1 MSQNNI
7 LYIDDETLNLDSFT
21 AVFWN
26 HYNIYTAKNTNEAY
40 TILHQNNIK
49 VIISDQKMPGE
60 TGLDFFNRIKPEF
73 PDIILILL
81 TGFADMQIVIN
92 AINSNILFRFVTKPW
107 DKTDLKQT
115 IDNAIKHYN
124 INQLNNELVKN
135 LEIKNHELIKE
146 KEHAEESDRLK
157 TAFLSNLS
165 HEVRTPLN
173 GIVGFCEMLKQSYTD
188 QERTNFFIDLILKSS
203 HQLIN
208 IMNNI
213 VELSQIESKSININN
228 QKFGINN
235 LINEIVDYTN
245 NYYTSNTVT
254 FAYNNC
260 ITQNNLE
267 IISDKNK
274 IFETLK
280 HIIDNAF
287 KFTNFG
293 TVTLTCLKNNN
304 HLVFTIADTGIGIAP
319 EKHELIFERFMQVEQ
334 GLTRKYGGNGLGL
347 TLANKYIKMLNG
359 SISIKSDLNKGSTF
373 IVKIPVNHEQ

>member
-1 MSQNNI
+1 MPQNNI

-115 IDNAIKHYN
+115 IDNAIQHYN